1 MQSKRVQEMPGSSGA
16 NKCMRPIYPPYQ
28 RQYQWNSE
36 RWQSFVSDV
45 SNAAGGNSA
54 DPPHWLGILLLSNDP

>member
-1 MQSKRVQEMPGSSGA
+1 MNGRIKSLTEILDGLS
-16 NKCMRPIYPPYQ
+16 IYYIPPYQ